1 MKNNNVC
8 IIGGLGHVGLPLG
21 IVFAS
26 KGLKVCLYDINED
39 VAKTV
44 KKGELPYV
52 EYGAESL
59 LKETLANGNLTVSL
73 DPQCIAEA

>member
-1 MKNNNVC
+1 MEKEFDIC

-26 KGLKVCLYDINED
+26 KGLKVCLNDINEH

-44 KKGELPYV
+44 QNGDLPYV
-52 EYGAESL
+52 EYGAEPL
-59 LKETLANGNLTVSL
+59 LKETLENGNLIVSL
-73 DPQCIAEA
+73 DPE